1 MTNKNNNDLPEN
13 GLMVSICCLTYNHV
27 DYVGQMLDSLTSQV
41 TDYSFEILIHDDASI
56 DGTQKIIEAYV
67 KKYPKIIKPIYQVE
81 NQLSQSI
88 FQSINGKFN
97 VARAQGR
104 YLLFCE
110 GDDYWCDNSKLDRQ
124 IKLIEQYGADLVFHA
139 YYEVNGKT
147 IDIKRPFGSK
157 ERKVSFWELRRKTPN
172 SAPLATLCLR
182 TAALRTLNDLV
193 PDFLEIYMSHSTTQ
207 VAGFLCSKAIYDPKP
222 MSAYRKGVP
231 QSWTQRTNADKNL
244 RKLYVQRYRAAY
256 KALLPIVP
264 INVATPIR
272 LSLIRLSF
280 MDVIR
285 SLKKFLQVK
294 KF

>member
-1 MTNKNNNDLPEN
+1 MNTTDIHDPTFLDKFF
-13 GLMVSICCLTYNHV
+13 VSIGVFVTASFLSFSVVALALRPVHPYSEDLEEDDDDEEPFKKRFYDEFNEMERVELTDDEKSALAEKHLRIETDDGEVVIRYNSER
-27 DYVGQMLDSLTSQV
+27 DS
-41 TDYSFEILIHDDASI
+41 F
-56 DGTQKIIEAYV
+56 
-67 KKYPKIIKPIYQVE
+67 
-81 NQLSQSI
+81 
-88 FQSINGKFN
+88 
-97 VARAQGR
+97 
-104 YLLFCE
+104 
-110 GDDYWCDNSKLDRQ
+110 DYWCDNSKLDSQ

-147 IDIKRPFGSK
+147 IDIKRPFGGRK
-157 ERKVSFWELRRKTPN
+157 RKVSFWELRRKTPN

-182 TAALRTLNDLV
+182 TASLRTLNSLV

-207 VAGFLCSKAIYDPKP
+207 VAGFLRSKAIYDPKP

-256 KALLPIVP
+256 KALLSIAP
-264 INVATPIR
+264 INVAMPIR
-272 LSLIRLSF
+272 LSLLRLSL

-285 SLKKFLQVK
+285 TLKKFLQVK